1 MKRSQNCG
9 KKGTVSVFLL
19 LILAAFFL
27 SIGAV
32 AEVSAGRAAR
42 SCGDAAFRLAG
53 QSLLSEYSRELKE
66 NYGLFALTNDENGM
80 EKRAW
85 EYLTAFTQKSRGT
98 VDVLQTELQSLS
110 LDFSPYSLT
119 NPNLLEE
126 QIAACMK
133 YRSSELLKKVLSEA
147 PGEDEPKTFPKEEK
161 DEDQRVLRNKEII
174 EALPSRAFQIRGIS
188 LPDLSELPNLGELL
202 ENGKDALFLNLYIAS
217 FFSNRN
223 SRNFEKETFFRSE
236 MEYILCGKLSDKE
249 NEAAAKA
256 LLITLRT
263 GVDLAHIYSSPEKR
277 AEVQAMAAVLTPG
290 PESVATQAVLALT
303 WAAGEA
309 ANDVARLEKGG
320 CVPLVKTDEDWMLCL
335 DAVLENL
342 FEGKVLE
349 PETSEG
355 LNYKGYLI
363 LLLFFEDREAKL
375 VRIMDLIQI
384 NMKGNY
390 DSGFSMAGSYA
401 GFQLNGEMA
410 RIKSFFN
417 LTGKRTGEFHMIFLY
432 DRPEFT
438 S

>member
-1 MKRSQNCG
+1 M
-9 KKGTVSVFLL
+9 
-19 LILAAFFL
+19 
-27 SIGAV
+27 
-32 AEVSAGRAAR
+32 
-42 SCGDAAFRLAG
+42 
-53 QSLLSEYSRELKE
+53 
-66 NYGLFALTNDENGM
+66 
-80 EKRAW
+80 
-85 EYLTAFTQKSRGT
+85 
-98 VDVLQTELQSLS
+98 
-110 LDFSPYSLT
+110 
-119 NPNLLEE
+119 
-126 QIAACMK
+126 
-133 YRSSELLKKVLSEA
+133 LSEA